1 MRKAASRGAPFFTV
15 VIPIYNRA
23 GELRTAIESV
33 RAQTFQDFEI
43 IVVDD
48 GSRDDPEAVVG
59 AFRDPQLHV
68 IHQRNAGGG
77 AARNRGIDA
86 VRGPF
91 VAFLDS
97 DDVYLPHHLG
107 SMHTLLKDTRDI
119 AGYARV
125 WVDRGQGPVF
135 LKPPRAIRLAEDM
148 AIYLLCD
155 RGFTQ
160 TSTMVV
166 PREAAQKIR
175 FNEHLRAAEDTDFA
189 IRLHLAGCRFRMLEK
204 AGAIWNDRDDPA
216 RASADAC
223 IEQPRAWLEEMK
235 PLIHPK
241 AYHGARGWPYA
252 KRVAQT
258 RPLMALG
265 LYLNAVVRGCYRP
278 SLAGVIFLQI
288 FLGTGLYRRVA
299 DHLIATLP
307 VGLRQLRAPR
317 RAGCSAISADGA

>member
-23 GELRTAIESV
+23 AELRTAIESV

-59 AFRDPQLHV
+59 AFRDPRLHV
-68 IHQRNAGGG
+68 IHQRSAGGG

-166 PREAAQKIR
+166 PRERRKKYASTNICVRRKIR
-175 FNEHLRAAEDTDFA
+175 IPPSACILPDA
-189 IRLHLAGCRFRMLEK
+189 
-204 AGAIWNDRDDPA
+204 
-216 RASADAC
+216 ASAC
-223 IEQPRAWLEEMK
+223 SRRPVRYGTIVM
-235 PLIHPK
+235 
-241 AYHGARGWPYA
+241 
-252 KRVAQT
+252 T
-258 RPLMALG
+258 RP
-265 LYLNAVVRGCYRP
+265 V
-278 SLAGVIFLQI
+278 
-288 FLGTGLYRRVA
+288 
-299 DHLIATLP
+299 LP
-307 VGLRQLRAPR
+307 PMPASSSRAPGWKR
-317 RAGCSAISADGA
+317 